1 VWSLPYLLAV
11 AFLFA
16 PTLLVLLFAAS
27 KLEGRL
33 LAKQERSGAVE
44 QADGTGAGP
53 GDHDRGRTP
62 TSARPTA
69 GASRHARHNRYPPVA
84 GCAHR
89 HIPTWVRP
97 GQIGATRARRFAGV
111 GP

>member
-33 LAKQERSGAVE
+33 LAKQERSRAVE

-53 GDHDRGRTP
+53 G
-62 TSARPTA
+62 A
-69 GASRHARHNRYPPVA
+69 
-84 GCAHR
+84 
-89 HIPTWVRP
+89 
-97 GQIGATRARRFAGV
+97 
-111 GP
+111 